1 MKALLCEIWV
11 CLLIAFLLGA
21 LVGWLLK
28 CLCCKKKL
36 ERLEHDNEAKLAKA
50 SVDMSTASAST
61 SSAVEAS
68 VNTAMSAP
76 DVEVSA
82 PSTAPVGLLSA
93 EPTDKDDLKRVSGIG
108 PVFER
113 VLNGLGVYKF
123 EQIANFDEENI
134 QWVAEHIDTFPDRI
148 YTDRWVEQAAEL
160 AKEVA
165 NK

>member
-21 LVGWLLK
+21 LIGWLIK
-28 CLCCKKKL
+28 CCCCKRKI
-36 ERLEHDNEAKLAKA
+36 ERLEHDYEAKLASA
-50 SVDMSTASAST
+50 SVAISNAST
-61 SSAVEAS
+61 QFNNQ
-68 VNTAMSAP
+68 VNTALNASGEQTAPSAP
-76 DVEVSA
+76 A
-82 PSTAPVGLLSA
+82 TAPVGLLST

-108 PVFER
+108 PVFEG

-134 QWVAEHIDTFPDRI
+134 QWVADHIETFPDRI

-160 AKEVA
+160 AKEVE